1 MFPRDGSS
9 EAELLKVADQHMY
22 RAKKTDVAFYIGE
35 AD

>member
-9 EAELLKVADQHMY
+9 EVELLKVADQHMY
-22 RAKKTDVAFYIGE
+22 RAKQADVAYYIGE